1 MKPTDRQWILMQI
14 PFEPFPPLSGNSQR
28 ILALLAFLKRYYR
41 IALVLPQPS
50 IYSVELKTYCDE
62 IWCGPF
68 RAETW
73 LKYQPLHFFF
83 KIIIGLSGVFNAFRY
98 RSYLK
103 PFSKN
108 PFVRKY
114 SVLSSPLN
122 MLCRKYQPLC
132 LIGQY
137 VWTALSVATFAKI
150 YKIPAV
156 LDTHD
161 IQAERAKSE
170 KNAGLPQSFDF
181 SWHDELALLE
191 LQDVL
196 LAIQQKEALQLRHFV
211 PNSQIILA
219 EHPFE
224 SFDLPSSLPGD
235 RRVLFVGSGALHNV
249 HGIKKFIEV
258 QWPKVRALVPDANLH
273 IVGAVC
279 NALDLEHVSESG
291 IELAGV
297 TSDLKNEYT
306 AAAVIINPML
316 YGSGLKIKL
325 IEAFAAGRAMVSTS
339 IGAEGLEEASGKAF
353 VEVAF
358 ENMHQEI
365 VRLLTNYEE
374 RRRHE
379 NEAVLL
385 LRKRFNPEVC
395 FSGLSAYLQS
405 LSHNI

>member
-1 MKPTDRQWILMQI
+1 MQI
-14 PFEPFPPLSGNSQR
+14 PFEPFPPLAGNSQR

-50 IYSVELKTYCDE
+50 VHSVELKTYCDE

-73 LKYQPLHFFF
+73 LKYQHLQILF
-83 KIIIGLSGVFNAFRY
+83 KVIIGLSGVFNAFRY

-114 SVLSSPLN
+114 SVFSSPLN
-122 MLCRKYQPLC
+122 MLCRKYRPLC

-150 YKIPAV
+150 HKIPAV

-170 KNAGLPQSFDF
+170 KDAGLPQSFGF

-196 LAIQQKEALQLRHFV
+196 LAIQQKEALQLKRSV
-211 PNSQIILA
+211 PNSQVVLA

-224 SFDLPSSLPGD
+224 SFDLPPSLFGD

-249 HGIKKFIEV
+249 HGIKQFIEV
-258 QWPKVRALVPDANLH
+258 QWPKVRALVPDAKLH

-279 NALDLEHVSESG
+279 SALDLERVSESG
-291 IELAGV
+291 IELAGIS
-297 TSDLKNEYT
+297 SDLKNEYS

-325 IEAFAAGRAMVSTS
+325 IEAFAAGRTMVTTG

-365 VRLLTNYEE
+365 VRLLTNYDE
-374 RRRHE
+374 RRRYE

-385 LRKRFNPEVC
+385 LRKRFTPEAC
-395 FSGLSAYLQS
+395 FYDFKAYLQS
-405 LSHNI
+405 LTPNLL